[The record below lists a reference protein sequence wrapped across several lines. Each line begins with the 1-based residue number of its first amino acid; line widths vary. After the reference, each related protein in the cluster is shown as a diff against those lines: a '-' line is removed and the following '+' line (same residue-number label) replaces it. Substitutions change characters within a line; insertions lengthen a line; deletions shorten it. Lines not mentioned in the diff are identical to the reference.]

1 MRKITEKISKIK
13 SWSFEKNKINKIKK
27 RWEIQIT
34 EIRNNCESYRTI
46 KIYKAILWTIVSQQF
61 R

>member
-13 SWSFEKNKINKIKK
+13 SWSFEKNKILKIKK

-34 EIRNNCESYRTI
+34 EIRNNC
-46 KIYKAILWTIVSQQF
+46 
-61 R
+61 

>member
-13 SWSFEKNKINKIKK
+13 SWFFEKNKIKK
-27 RWEIQIT
+27 REEIQIT
-34 EIRNNCESYRTI
+34 EIRNNCKSYRTI
-46 KIYKAILWTIVSQQF
+46 KDYKAVLWTIVSQQF